1 MLEDLLKDRLDVLSD
16 LLQIIVF
23 VLAIIVFFRKFWF
36 YLQIELA
43 VDCTGNRPIA
53 KTKVE
58 NKGFLRKRIDNAV
71 LLIGPEFEGPKET
84 YNSMVKKKACLTD
97 DIAERRLKKTFR
109 GNAGRAAIPLP
120 FYYRENSGISDEA
133 VTYSVPINTDG
144 IPPGV
149 PYSVRFFMT
158 GEGRRHRSTHDC
170 FTLP

>member
-1 MLEDLLKDRLDVLSD
+1 MSECLEMGANG
-16 LLQIIVF
+16 LQIVALIFAIV
-23 VLAIIVFFRKFWF
+23 VFCKRFLF
-36 YLQIELA
+36 YLRIELT
-43 VDCTGNRPIA
+43 VDCTGKRPIA

-71 LLIGPEFEGPKET
+71 LLIGPEFEGPKKT

-149 PYSVRFFMT
+149 PYSVRFFMS

-170 FTLP
+170 FTL